1 MEIPLKVPLIYQVLT
16 KQCLKIVIVVAND
29 FFPDG
34 SGLAEVCWKK
44 FKFGLE

>member
-16 KQCLKIVIVVAND
+16 KLCLKTVFAVAND
-29 FFPDG
+29 FVPDG
-34 SGLAEVCWKK
+34 SGLAEMCWKK